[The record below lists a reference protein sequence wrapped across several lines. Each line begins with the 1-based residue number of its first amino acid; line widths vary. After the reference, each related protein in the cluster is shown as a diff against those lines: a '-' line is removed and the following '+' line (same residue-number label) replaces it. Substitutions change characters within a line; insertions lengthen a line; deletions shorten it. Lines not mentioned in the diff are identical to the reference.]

1 MGRQTEGAC
10 CGSRLKVQECRLQCP
25 VNAASDVG
33 GLAALRRS
41 HLLVTLLLALAA
53 CLPALS
59 LAEDASVPNPDSAVA
74 SKEATINFWN
84 RDIVTLRGTI
94 SGADPEL
101 RAEKVVQRL
110 DELPLHTR
118 SSDITLFPF
127 NVEGQDGVG
136 FTYHGKILFYI
147 GTKDLDS
154 ASRETLDEV
163 AQRTLRNLD
172 EALAARAAEESWPVI
187 RSALIF
193 TIIAFTLLAVAVTL
207 VWRSHSRLVS
217 MLHRREP
224 LIRRPLQL
232 MGIDLRPPID
242 SAVYGILRL
251 IETILIVIALY
262 LFATL
267 TLGKF
272 PYTQPWSHK
281 IGQYV
286 LGLLQ
291 QWGRS
296 FVHALPGL
304 FAVILIFIITRWIVG
319 IARAFFEQVSTGRI
333 RVSWL
338 DPEMAGA
345 TQRIFAGV
353 AWVFAIVVAYPYI
366 PGSGTEAFK
375 GISVFVGVVVSL
387 GSTGIINQVMSGLF
401 VVYSR
406 ALKPGEW
413 VLINDIEGEVLEV
426 GLLAGKI
433 RTPEGQEVTIP
444 NSVLVSTS
452 TKNHTRLGTVE
463 GMLISCTVTIGYDAP
478 WRQVHALLLQAADR
492 TPNVRKEPKPC
503 VWQRQLGD
511 FYVSYLLVARIENE
525 RLRLETLSDLHA
537 HIQDAFNQY
546 GVQIM
551 SPHYMMQPPGTVVVP
566 PAKWHAAPA
575 TDNVSEPDTRGRPAG
590 A

>member
-1 MGRQTEGAC
+1 MNHEA
-10 CGSRLKVQECRLQCP
+10 
-25 VNAASDVG
+25 
-33 GLAALRRS
+33 GLRKPTLLTV
-41 HLLVTLLLALAA
+41 LLVATVAVV
-53 CLPALS
+53 PS
-59 LAEDASVPNPDSAVA
+59 LAFAQETKSGSAEPVVA
-74 SKEATINFWN
+74 PKEATITFWN

-94 SGADPEL
+94 SGADPEM
-101 RAEKVVQRL
+101 RAEKVVERL
-110 DELPLHTR
+110 DQLPLYAR

-147 GTKDLDS
+147 GTKDL
-154 ASRETLDEV
+154 APELRETLDEV

-172 EALAARAAEESWPVI
+172 EALQARAAEESWPVI

-193 TIIAFTLLAVAVTL
+193 TGIAFVLLVVAVTII
-207 VWRSHSRLVS
+207 WRSHSRLVS

-224 LIRRPLQL
+224 LVRRPLDL

-242 SAVYGILRL
+242 KAVYGILRL
-251 IETILIVIALY
+251 FETILIIIALY
-262 LFATL
+262 IFATL
-267 TLGKF
+267 TLSKF

-281 IGQYV
+281 IGRYV
-286 LGLLQ
+286 LELLQ

-296 FVHALPGL
+296 FVHELPGL
-304 FAVILIFIITRWIVG
+304 FAVILIFVITRWIVG
-319 IARAFFEQVSTGRI
+319 LAKAFFEQVSAGRM

-338 DPEMAGA
+338 DPDMAGA

-353 AWVFAIVVAYPYI
+353 AWMFALVVAYPYI
-366 PGSGTEAFK
+366 PGSGSEAFK
-375 GISVFVGVVVSL
+375 GISVFIGLVVSL
-387 GSTGIINQVMSGLF
+387 GSTGIINQVTSGLF

-413 VLINDIEGEVLEV
+413 VLINEVEGEVLEV

-452 TKNHTRLGTVE
+452 TKNHTRLGTVD

-478 WRQVHALLLQAADR
+478 WRQVHALLLEAADR

-503 VWQRQLGD
+503 VRQRQLGD

-537 HIQDAFNQY
+537 HIQDAFNEY

-551 SPHYMMQPPGTVVVP
+551 SPHFMMQPPSSVVVP
-566 PAKWHAAPA
+566 PAKWYAAPA
-575 TDNVSEPDTRGRPAG
+575 TENGSGEGKQRTRTAG
-590 A
+590 S

>member
-1 MGRQTEGAC
+1 
-10 CGSRLKVQECRLQCP
+10 
-25 VNAASDVG
+25 
-33 GLAALRRS
+33 LRRS
-41 HLLVTLLLALAA
+41 DLLVTILFALAA
-53 CLPALS
+53 CWPGVG
-59 LAEDASVPNPDSAVA
+59 LAAEGSPTSQEPAVA
-74 SKEATINFWN
+74 PKEATITFWN

-101 RAEKVVQRL
+101 RAEKVVRRL
-110 DELPLHTR
+110 DELPLNTR

-147 GTKDLDS
+147 GTKDLDPV
-154 ASRETLDEV
+154 SRETLDEV

-172 EALAARAAEESWPVI
+172 EALQARAAEESWPVI

-193 TIIAFTLLAVAVTL
+193 TFVAFVLLAVAVTL
-207 VWRSHSRLVS
+207 IWRSHSRLIA

-224 LIRRPLQL
+224 LVRRPLQL

-251 IETILIVIALY
+251 IETILVVITLY
-262 LFATL
+262 FFATL
-267 TLGKF
+267 TLSKF

-281 IGQYV
+281 IGRYV
-286 LGLLQ
+286 LDLLQ

-296 FVHALPGL
+296 VVHAMPGL
-304 FAVILIFIITRWIVG
+304 LAIILIFIVTRWIVG
-319 IARAFFEQVSTGRI
+319 LARAFFGQVTAGRI

-338 DPEMAGA
+338 DPDMAGA

-353 AWVFAIVVAYPYI
+353 AWVFAVVVAYPYI
-366 PGSGTEAFK
+366 PGSRSEAFK
-375 GISVFVGVVVSL
+375 GISVFVGLVVSL
-387 GSTGIINQVMSGLF
+387 GSTGIINQVTSGLF

-452 TKNHTRLGTVE
+452 TKNHTRLGSVD
-463 GMLISCTVTIGYDAP
+463 GMLISCTVTIGYGAP
-478 WRQVHALLLQAADR
+478 WRQVHALLLQAADH

-503 VWQRQLGD
+503 VRQRQLGD

-537 HIQDAFNQY
+537 HIQDAFNEY

-551 SPHYMMQPPGTVVVP
+551 SPHFMIQPSDAVVVP
-566 PAKWHAAPA
+566 RSEWHAAPA
-575 TDNVSEPDTRGRPAG
+575 TENGSEADTRGRPAG